1 MLDFRD
7 PSLQRNCTMGNDTE
21 GGADAV
27 AIRLAYTEYTGG
39 DCRIEKMYSGRAHD
53 LKKESSARLNMVG
66 NPARRFDF
74 RRHLLW
80 TGIIKSSL
88 P

>member
-7 PSLQRNCTMGNDTE
+7 PSLQRNCRMGNDTE

-39 DCRIEKMYSGRAHD
+39 DCRIEKMYSEEGSGLEKRK
-53 LKKESSARLNMVG
+53 LCV
-66 NPARRFDF
+66 P
-74 RRHLLW
+74 
-80 TGIIKSSL
+80 
-88 P
+88 